1 MIMRIIVLGALLL
14 LLVKGYKSVEKQ
26 FAYVAD
32 VTRTGVTKAE
42 LNKIRGL
49 ILTDLLAY
57 NGCRFPIMDDEEWG
71 EYIRKNL
78 ASAARGRDFAED
90 LWGTPFRVREADRF
104 GSDPGH
110 DYEVRS
116 AGPDSMFDTPDDI
129 VATGTCTPL

>member
-49 ILTDLLAY
+49 ILTDLLAC
-57 NGCRFPIMDDEEWG
+57 NGCRFPIMDDRPFSSCSG
-71 EYIRKNL
+71 TVPSASKHEYFDESHR
-78 ASAARGRDFAED
+78 
-90 LWGTPFRVREADRF
+90 FRQ
-104 GSDPGH
+104 P
-110 DYEVRS
+110 
-116 AGPDSMFDTPDDI
+116 
-129 VATGTCTPL
+129 